1 MRGSV
6 PHLELHALAAGS
18 GAAAPPE
25 DEALAGVGRP
35 PGVVSVGE
43 LERPGPLRARRSVEG
58 GIVEL
63 PASPASDAGQRF
75 GAPAGRHYAQVVVVC
90 DPARALDALP
100 RGKGLG
106 RAPIAIGSRGVEVVS
121 SGVERCRAVPKGV
134 ERCGCEPSTAC
145 PWHRLVGL
153 LVHSRFPPAWSAP
166 VCRPSVLRVR
176 APATRLASGATSFS
190 LESAGA

>member
-1 MRGSV
+1 MDQYS

-35 PGVVSVGE
+35 PGVVTVGE
-43 LERPGPLRARRSVEG
+43 LERPAPRRARRSVEG
-58 GIVEL
+58 GVVEL
-63 PASPASDAGQRF
+63 PASPASDAGKHF
-75 GAPAGRHYAQVVVVC
+75 GAPAGRHHAQVVVVC

-121 SGVERCRAVPKGV
+121 SGVERC
-134 ERCGCEPSTAC
+134 GCEPSSSAC
-145 PWHRLVGL
+145 LWHRLVGL
-153 LVHSRFPPAWSAP
+153 LVHSRLPPAWSAP
-166 VCRPSVLRVR
+166 VCRPSAAR
-176 APATRLASGATSFS
+176 ACPRHTSR
-190 LESAGA
+190 